1 MTKTY
6 LFHGVFCEN
15 LLTSFLT
22 ESFGGVSRVYQGA
35 SVSFRSFL
43 GLQKFFKVFES
54 PQNDRVGNVKNFMT
68 VLMPI
73 MFHTVE
79 AGARTSRYQFL
90 PPIQTFRSNPIL
102 SLQWSELFSRDL
114 IILLENPPF
123 AIFGRLNG
131 AGKLLYFTPILPE
144 IATFHP
150 HIASQG
156 KDFVAPGLSGLENQ
170 SCLGRRRG
178 GGGEHSSD

>member
-1 MTKTY
+1 
-6 LFHGVFCEN
+6 
-15 LLTSFLT
+15 
-22 ESFGGVSRVYQGA
+22 
-35 SVSFRSFL
+35 
-43 GLQKFFKVFES
+43 
-54 PQNDRVGNVKNFMT
+54 MT

-73 MFHTVE
+73 MFDTME
-79 AGARTSRYQFL
+79 AGAKTSRYQFL